1 MVVKTRMRILR
12 GPGEATGV
20 TERVRMSMTTGEA
33 ANIGGAAEETK
44 QHSMKLATAVTGTA
58 GQTDAAVRKKMKGMM
73 MEAEAEKTGM
83 LHGRERK
90 GMMTEAGDIWTRM
103 DMRRVRSMQGGNT
116 GAPGGKEA
124 TGMMTGVTT
133 GKACP

>member
-1 MVVKTRMRILR
+1 
-12 GPGEATGV
+12 
-20 TERVRMSMTTGEA
+20 MSMMTGQA

-83 LHGRERK
+83 LHGREWK
-90 GMMTEAGDIWTRM
+90 GMMTEAGDIGTRM
-103 DMRRVRSMQGGNT
+103 DMRRVQSMQGGNT
-116 GAPGGKEA
+116 GAPGRKEA
-124 TGMMTGVTT
+124 TGMMTGVMT
-133 GKACP
+133 GKACA